1 MFFHLQSYG
10 IFRSEI
16 KIHVDNEVD
25 NWPIKAWALLDNR
38 GTILTFAINNHGT
51 TVMARPVTVTKER
64 ILSASLDLV
73 RSGGLP
79 LLTARNLCARL
90 GCGASA
96 IFSCFGSI
104 KGVRDAVREEARKL
118 YRKRVGDGFALN
130 PPFKGFGIALIWF
143 AMDEPE
149 LFSLVMESETH
160 PASYREYIDS
170 YVGFKAESLSAIEET
185 FGLQE
190 NEAEMLYYQLVLV
203 ALGLASTCTVG
214 SSPLTIQQV
223 SEILGK
229 NVRAFLMVIHA
240 GKDVREGFIPN
251 AGGGPSGEVD
261 SYVLMQALVGQNHLL
276 QQLRAK
282 PRYIHDEEW
291 AELERMLRNS
301 SDFRPE
307 SLREEHPGL
316 TKGDIRA
323 YILSHLQFSVSEQA
337 ILLGISPASVT
348 KARQRLKAKL

>member
-1 MFFHLQSYG
+1 MGTGSWKFSELKFPKPNLKVFQDLYADAIERVESATSG
-10 IFRSEI
+10 DDVMEIIFE
-16 KIHVDNEVD
+16 VNE
-25 NWPIKAWALLDNR
+25 LSR
-38 GTILTFAINNHGT
+38 RT
-51 TVMARPVTVTKER
+51 T
-64 ILSASLDLV
+64 D
-73 RSGGLP
+73 
-79 LLTARNLCARL
+79 LLTVAFIHHTMDVTDEAYAENHRWVEENRQYFVKA
-90 GCGASA
+90 A
-96 IFSCFGSI
+96 IDF
-104 KGVRDAVREEARKL
+104 REAL
-118 YRKRVGDGFALN
+118 YNSPYK
-130 PPFKGFGIALIWF
+130 
-143 AMDEPE
+143 
-149 LFSLVMESETH
+149 
-160 PASYREYIDS
+160 EYIDS

-190 NEAEMLYYQLVLV
+190 KEAEMLYYQLVLV

-282 PRYIHDEEW
+282 PRYIQDEEW
-291 AELERMLRNS
+291 TELERMLRNS

-337 ILLGISPASVT
+337 ILLGISPPSVT
-348 KARQRLKAKL
+348 KARQRLKAKLLPTS